1 MANDAKKPELKGS
14 IEAFKILPQ
23 PFGRLPVLATTLVTG
38 GLPQEAFK
46 ATGERKSPTTPPPSR
61 R

>member
-1 MANDAKKPELKGS
+1 MPTEAKKPEPKGS

-23 PFGRLPVLATTLVTG
+23 PFGRLPVVAATLVTG